1 MDNTGEPFGLPSGT
15 VRGTI
20 ALAFTVAFIYMGVTG
35 AIAPETLIGL
45 GGPAVGYYFATRQ
58 TEGMIK
64 AVTPPKEEV
73 DPPLD
78 GDADHAQADD
88 VLGVIRE

>member
-15 VRGTI
+15 VRGMI
-20 ALAFTVAFIYMGVTG
+20 ALVFTGAFVYLGVTG
-35 AIAPETLIGL
+35 GIAPETLIGI

-58 TEGMIK
+58 TETMIK
-64 AVTPPKEEV
+64 AATPPPEEV
-73 DPPLD
+73 DAPLD

-88 VLGVIRE
+88 VLGAIK

>member
-20 ALAFTVAFIYMGVTG
+20 ALVFTGAITYMGVTG
-35 AIAPETLIGL
+35 SIAPETLL
-45 GGPAVGYYFATRQ
+45 AVAGPAVGYYFATRQ

-64 AVTPPKEEV
+64 AATPTPEEV
-73 DPPLD
+73 DAPYS
-78 GDADHAQADD
+78 GDHPQVDD
-88 VLGVIRE
+88 VLGSK